1 MIPHLHATH
10 AVTPAVTQTG
20 SLEVICGSMFSGK
33 SEELIRRIRRAEI
46 ARQSIALFKHHF
58 DTRTHVE
65 YVTTHNGE
73 KMRACAIK
81 SSYDITLLTDPCTR
95 VVGIDEIQFFDTGI
109 IAVIA
114 ALVRQ
119 GVRVIA
125 AGLDLDFRAVPFGS
139 MPTLL
144 AIADSVTKLAAVCAL
159 CGKDAQYTQR
169 LINGTPA
176 QYDDPIILV
185 GAQDHYQARCRSCYS
200 INKSPDW
207 NKLPIHGKTEQSVH
221 LH

>member
-1 MIPHLHATH
+1 MTPHSHTI
-10 AVTPAVTQTG
+10 TPSALSSG
-20 SLEVICGSMFSGK
+20 SLEIICGSMFSGK
-33 SEELIRRIRRAEI
+33 SEELIRRMRRAEI

-73 KMRACAIK
+73 KMGACAVK
-81 SSYDITLLTDPCTR
+81 SAYDITLLTDPCTQ
-95 VVGIDEIQFFDTGI
+95 VVGIDEIQFFDTTI
-109 IAVIA
+109 ISVVAT
-114 ALVRQ
+114 LVRQ

-125 AGLDLDFRAVPFGS
+125 AGLNLDFRAVPFGS

-144 AIADSVTKLAAVCAL
+144 ALADSVTKLAAVCAI

-169 LINGTPA
+169 LINGSPA

-185 GAQDHYQARCRSCYS
+185 GAQDNYQARCRSCYV
-200 INKSPDW
+200 INKTPDW
-207 NKLPIHGKTEQSVH
+207 NKLPLHGKTEQSIH